1 MLVEQNSN
9 AAAHQ
14 TAGQMENESED
25 FVEDMEVDD
34 EEENA
39 NDEDEILL
47 AEREQREFFQS
58 FIIISL
64 IN

>member
-1 MLVEQNSN
+1 
-9 AAAHQ
+9 
-14 TAGQMENESED
+14 MENESED